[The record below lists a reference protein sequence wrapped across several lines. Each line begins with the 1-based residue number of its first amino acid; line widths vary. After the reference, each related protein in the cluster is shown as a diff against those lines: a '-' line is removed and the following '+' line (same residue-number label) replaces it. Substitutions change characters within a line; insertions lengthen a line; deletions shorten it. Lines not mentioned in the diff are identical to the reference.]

1 MKDDKASDNLS
12 EREVF
17 QESKENIAE
26 GARVFSE
33 KASDIFSRFFD
44 KVKDAAES
52 AYEKGSEI
60 YETLSVQ
67 AQNYAE
73 KFRDRSEMRNL
84 KEDRDEVAKQLGYMC
99 FMEYSGRYKFRA
111 EFLKNEEFKKLMS
124 QMKELDKEIV
134 QIGEKLEA
142 EES

>member
-1 MKDDKASDNLS
+1 MKNDKKSGDS
-12 EREVF
+12 PEKEII
-17 QESKENIAE
+17 QESKENITE
-26 GARVFSE
+26 GARIFSE

-60 YETLSVQ
+60 YESLSVN

-84 KEDRDEVAKQLGYMC
+84 KEDRDEVAMQLGYMC

-111 EFLKNEEFKKLMS
+111 EFLKNEDFKKLMS
-124 QMKELDKEIV
+124 QMRALDKEIV
-134 QIGEKLEA
+134 QIGEKLEE